1 LGEDFLITSAGL
13 LSYLISAAI
22 LFFNADPTLLIMG
35 YFLGCRGVVGST
47 EGI

>member
-1 LGEDFLITSAGL
+1 LGEDFLITSDGL

-35 YFLGCRGVVGST
+35 FFLGSRGVLGST
-47 EGI
+47 EEI